1 MRILYV
7 IAEKKFFHYGEI
19 RHEMTDTT
27 DTLLAEMFKELPADG
42 VIDRKQC
49 KKILSHLEY
58 SLTNKDVS
66 LIPVPEKI
74 CQWSGTN
81 HKTVANLPCLITR
94 NAITYSG
101 KR

>member
-49 KKILSHLEY
+49 KEILSHLGY

-66 LIPVPEKI
+66 LIPVSLPEMRLHIPAKDED
-74 CQWSGTN
+74 SS
-81 HKTVANLPCLITR
+81 LPACDFNRQT
-94 NAITYSG
+94 A
-101 KR
+101 